1 MQILSRVQ
9 FGSLEHVLPV
19 ILAIVF
25 CVLLFNYAKSKSET
39 TKRLIF
45 KYLGVFV
52 SGFIVVFHIYQ
63 IGFGTYNFKTD
74 LPLFL
79 CSFIA
84 LFIWVFT
91 ITQKYILFEILLFW
105 IIAGTSQGVI
115 TPDISI
121 GFPNFEYFRYWV
133 VHLGLLTIIVY
144 AIAVLKMTPTI
155 KSVFKSFFTLQIYVV
170 IILAINYSLGTNYSY
185 LNSKP
190 ISGSVLDYLGDWPYY
205 IIVVQLI
212 LIPLF
217 LLIYFPFYLVKK
229 KSLNTIETL

>member
-1 MQILSRVQ
+1 MQLLARVQ
-9 FGSLEHVLPV
+9 FGSLEHLLPI

-25 CVLLFNYAKSKSET
+25 CIVMFSYVKSKSEK
-39 TKRLIF
+39 TKSLVF
-45 KYLGVFV
+45 KYLGIFV
-52 SGFIVVFHIYQ
+52 SGFILVFHVYQ
-63 IGFGTYNFKTD
+63 ICLGDYNFKTD

-91 ITQKYILFEILLFW
+91 LTQKYSLFEILLFW

-115 TPDISI
+115 TPDIAE
-121 GFPNFEYFRYWV
+121 GFPSFDYFRYWV
-133 VHLGLLTIIVY
+133 VHLGLLTIIAY
-144 AIAVLKMTPTI
+144 AIAILKMRPTI
-155 KSVFKSFFTLQIYVV
+155 KSVFKSFFMLQIYVV
-170 IILAINYSLGTNYSY
+170 CMLVVNYSLGTNYSY

-205 IIVVQLI
+205 IIIAQLI
-212 LIPLF
+212 LLPLF
-217 LLIYFPFYLVKK
+217 LLIYFPFYLAKK